1 MRPFPKHEQSCLK
14 NIFAKKQ
21 EAKRFRNKAV
31 VEYCLMEHLRFVLN
45 AILQECRKRS
55 QHLERLRQETE
66 EKLSEANNES
76 LQVFIQ
82 SSIMQLK

>member
-1 MRPFPKHEQSCLK
+1 
-14 NIFAKKQ
+14 
-21 EAKRFRNKAV
+21 
-31 VEYCLMEHLRFVLN
+31 MEHLQFVLN

-82 SSIMQLK
+82 VSFMQLI